1 MLHLLYVLAF
11 TILAFLA
18 VGNLIRTL
26 LRFSSESQRP
36 SHFRG
41 ESSAMPSRWQA
52 PHPELLDDRGN
63 TIQEPLMVVRS
74 IGVEDARQKLDALY
88 RSSPGFSDDEI
99 KE

>member
-18 VGNLIRTL
+18 VSNLIRTL
-26 LRFSSESQRP
+26 VRFGSDSQRASGFRPGTSP
-36 SHFRG
+36 ST
-41 ESSAMPSRWQA
+41 ARWQV

-63 TIQEPLMVVRS
+63 TIEEPLMVVRS

-88 RSSPGFSDDEI
+88 RSSPGFSDDEA
-99 KE
+99 ES

>member
-26 LRFSSESQRP
+26 LRFSSDSQRA
-36 SHFRG
+36 SNFRG
-41 ESSAMPSRWQA
+41 NGSSPANRWQA
-52 PHPELLDDRGN
+52 PHPELLDARGN
-63 TIQEPLMVVRS
+63 TIEEPLMVVRS

-88 RSSPGFSDDEI
+88 RSSPGFSDDE
-99 KE
+99 E